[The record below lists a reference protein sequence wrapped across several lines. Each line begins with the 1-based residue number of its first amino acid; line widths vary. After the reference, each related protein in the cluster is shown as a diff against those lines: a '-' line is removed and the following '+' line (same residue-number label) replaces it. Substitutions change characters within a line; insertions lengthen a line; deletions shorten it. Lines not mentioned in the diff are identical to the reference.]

1 MLVIHST
8 VARVSYTI
16 PMLLADVYNLS
27 GPSFLL
33 KLLLLFSR
41 SVVSDSLVIPWTAAR
56 QASWSFVIS
65 GSLLKLVS
73 IESVV
78 PSNHLILCHPLLL
91 QPSVFPSVSVF
102 SSMSALCIRCW
113 DWTHYVS
120 CWFFYRWAAR
130 EAHRLEK
137 ILTKQPCLFLL

>member
-1 MLVIHST
+1 MEVRRDVSHCLYWYLGFNFSERFRGPYFIYTLVIHST
-8 VARVSYTI
+8 VAGASYTI

-91 QPSVFPSVSVF
+91 QPSVFPSISVF

-113 DWTHYVS
+113 D
-120 CWFFYRWAAR
+120 
-130 EAHRLEK
+130 
-137 ILTKQPCLFLL
+137 